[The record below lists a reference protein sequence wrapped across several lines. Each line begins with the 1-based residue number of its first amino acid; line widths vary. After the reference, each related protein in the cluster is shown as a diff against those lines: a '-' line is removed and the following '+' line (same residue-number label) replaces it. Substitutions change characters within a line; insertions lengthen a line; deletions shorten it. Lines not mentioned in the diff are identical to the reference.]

1 MLYLRTKPQTPRQWP
16 PVLKFGQPSENNTNK
31 FTKLRNLLFK
41 SKNNT
46 EKTDNQNV
54 HDKIASELTR
64 YMSEPAEPEESDPLA
79 WWKSRSSVYPYL
91 SKTVKFY
98 MCVQA
103 TSVSSE
109 RAFSLT
115 GNLVTK
121 KRNRLLPE
129 NVIIF
134 TCKSYQNSL

>member
-1 MLYLRTKPQTPRQWP
+1 
-16 PVLKFGQPSENNTNK
+16 
-31 FTKLRNLLFK
+31 
-41 SKNNT
+41 
-46 EKTDNQNV
+46 
-54 HDKIASELTR
+54 
-64 YMSEPAEPEESDPLA
+64 MSEPAEPEESDPLA
-79 WWKSRSSVYPYL
+79 WWKSRSSAYPYL

-129 NVIIF
+129 NVNMLSFLHANHTKIPSHTPIHF
-134 TCKSYQNSL
+134 SLD